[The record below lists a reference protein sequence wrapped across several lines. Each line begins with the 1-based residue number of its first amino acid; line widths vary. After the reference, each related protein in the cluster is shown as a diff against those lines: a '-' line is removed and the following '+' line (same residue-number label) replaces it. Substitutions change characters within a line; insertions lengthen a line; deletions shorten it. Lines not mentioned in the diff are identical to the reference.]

1 MNDWTIGEVGRRAGL
16 RTSAIRYYESVGL
29 LPRPLRQN
37 GRRMYDPSIL
47 ERLSVVELAQRAGFT
62 IAETRTL
69 LHGFARKT
77 PPSARWQKLTERKLE
92 EIEARIRKAQ
102 EMRQVLEVLRGCH
115 CPTLTDCGRAL
126 QDARCTDT

>member
-1 MNDWTIGEVGRRAGL
+1 MSDWTIGEVGRRAGL

-37 GRRMYDPSIL
+37 GRRIYDPSIL
-47 ERLSVVELAQRAGFT
+47 ARLSVVELAQRAGFT

-92 EIEARIRKAQ
+92 EIDARIREAQ
-102 EMRQVLEVLRGCH
+102 EMRQVLEALRRCH